1 MKVGTVF
8 KVAGWVVLGV
18 ALATVLAFLLGVAVM
33 ALWNWLMPA
42 IFGLP
47 TISYWQA
54 VGLFILCHLLFKSH
68 HEGHRHGD
76 KKSGDGRHIF
86 AQKVR
91 RFLCGERSEAGDAD
105 VDREGNAE
113 AEGA

>member
-8 KVAGWVVLGV
+8 KIAGWVVLG
-18 ALATVLAFLLGVAVM
+18 LAIATALAFLLGVAVM

-47 TISYWQA
+47 TIGYWQA

-68 HEGHRHGD
+68 HEGHGHGD
-76 KKSGDGRHIF
+76 KSGDKRHIF
-86 AQKVR
+86 ARKVR
-91 RFLCGERSEAGDAD
+91 RFLCGERPETGDA
-105 VDREGNAE
+105 EGKTE